1 MNFPFIHNT
10 HGTYYDSYGFINH
23 NPKNKSNERED
34 FLQMKLEIAQN
45 EFMKYWS
52 MAEKVTGTKSTMA
65 TLASVLCVADETGVT
80 LNSTDLKTTIRVK
93 AEGVT
98 VLEPGK
104 AILPLKVVGELFKK
118 IVVSPFTVEVDNEKG
133 TINAGRS
140 HYSFTTYNVGD
151 FPDLP
156 SPRAAEEFTRVSA
169 GELSRVLAEGGIA
182 GAPNED
188 FPKYLSGGLM
198 QIAGGELRVVATDGR
213 RLSLSKT
220 VIENADAESSA
231 REMLLPLKSL
241 EEYQRILTSF
251 SPDQEVEV
259 LQDGAVTYF
268 NMPGVQYS
276 VRCID
281 SKFPNYERILSNTS
295 TTQMQAER
303 AGFMQA
309 LDRINIVVGDNSRVV
324 ILTLSP
330 GAGMELSGRAP
341 EIGEANESVD
351 ASISGEPLK
360 VAFNVGYLM
369 AGIKAFHGS
378 DVTLAFNGA
387 EGQMMITR
395 PGGTD
400 FIYMLMPIKLK
411 SMDASET
418 AGES

>member
-1 MNFPFIHNT
+1 
-10 HGTYYDSYGFINH
+10 
-23 NPKNKSNERED
+23 
-34 FLQMKLEIAQN
+34 MKLEITQS
-45 EFMKYWS
+45 EFMRYWS
-52 MAEKVTGTKSTMA
+52 MAEKTTGTKSNMA
-65 TLASVLCVADETGVT
+65 TLASILCVADETGVI
-80 LNSTDLKTTIRVK
+80 LNATNLKTTIRVK
-93 AEGVT
+93 AEGVN
-98 VLEPGK
+98 VIKPGK

-133 TINAGRS
+133 MISAGRS
-140 HYSFTTYNVGD
+140 RYSFTTYNVGD

-156 SPRAAEEFTRVSA
+156 LPHAAEEFTRVSA
-169 GELSRVLAEGGIA
+169 GELSRTFFEGSTA
-182 GAPNED
+182 GAPNEN

-198 QIAGGELRVVATDGR
+198 QINTGELRIVATDGR

-220 VIENADAESSA
+220 TIEKSNASSSA

-241 EEYQRILTSF
+241 EEYQRILAGFTT
-251 SPDQEVEV
+251 PDQEVEV
-259 LQDGAVTYF
+259 LQDGAITYF

-295 TTQMQAER
+295 TTQIQVER
-303 AGFMQA
+303 TSFMQA
-309 LDRINIVVGDNSRVV
+309 LERINIVVGDNSRVV
-324 ILTLSP
+324 VLTLSP
-330 GAGMELSGRAP
+330 GAAMELSGRAP

-351 ASISGEPLK
+351 ASINGEPLK

-378 DVTLAFNGA
+378 DVALAFNGA

-411 SMDASET
+411 SIEIAKTLE
-418 AGES
+418 ES

>member
-1 MNFPFIHNT
+1 
-10 HGTYYDSYGFINH
+10 
-23 NPKNKSNERED
+23 
-34 FLQMKLEIAQN
+34 MKLEITQN

-52 MAEKVTGTKSTMA
+52 MAERVTGTKSTMA
-65 TLASVLCVADETGVT
+65 TLASVLCVADETGVM

-93 AEGVT
+93 AEGAT

-118 IVVSPFTVEVDNEKG
+118 IVASPFTVEVDNEKG
-133 TINAGRS
+133 TISAGRS
-140 HYSFTTYNVGD
+140 HYSFTTCNVGD

-220 VIENADAESSA
+220 MIENADAASSA

-241 EEYQRILTSF
+241 EEYQRILTGF
-251 SPDQEVEV
+251 APDQEVEV

-295 TTQMQAER
+295 TTQMQADR
-303 AGFMQA
+303 SGFMQA

-330 GAGMELSGRAP
+330 GAAMELSGRAP

-360 VAFNVGYLM
+360 VAFNVGYLL

-400 FIYMLMPIKLK
+400 FVYMLMPIKLK
-411 SMDASET
+411 SMDVSET
-418 AGES
+418 AEES

>member
-1 MNFPFIHNT
+1 
-10 HGTYYDSYGFINH
+10 
-23 NPKNKSNERED
+23 
-34 FLQMKLEIAQN
+34 MKLEITQN

-52 MAEKVTGTKSTMA
+52 MAERVTGTKSTMA
-65 TLASVLCVADETGVT
+65 TLASVLCVADETGVM
-80 LNSTDLKTTIRVK
+80 LNSTDLKTTLRVK
-93 AEGVT
+93 AEGAT

-118 IVVSPFTVEVDNEKG
+118 IVASPFTVEVDNEKG
-133 TINAGRS
+133 TISAGRS

-188 FPKYLSGGLM
+188 FPKYLSGALM

-220 VIENADAESSA
+220 MIENADAASSA

-241 EEYQRILTSF
+241 EEYQRILTGF
-251 SPDQEVEV
+251 APDQEVEV

-295 TTQMQAER
+295 TTQMQADR
-303 AGFMQA
+303 SGFMQA

-330 GAGMELSGRAP
+330 GAAMELSGRAP

-400 FIYMLMPIKLK
+400 FVYMLMPIKLK
-411 SMDASET
+411 SMDVSET
-418 AGES
+418 AEES